1 MSWQPDTL
9 PIVFGLIAGLTVY
22 IGAVALYR
30 ARRILS
36 ARGVGFLQAVAGGV
50 LGYLAL
56 EAGHE
61 VSEYVENLARPAT
74 LMEFLIASM
83 VTTIAFLAT
92 YLILAGIE
100 NNMKKGKSSSLGIY
114 SGYIIALALGIH
126 NVGEGFAIAAS
137 LLSGALAS
145 AILFT
150 IGFAIHNATEG
161 FAIVGPLIGD
171 LKLRISHTTLLS
183 LSMIAGLPTVLG
195 SAVFYTGI
203 GSELF
208 LATLNT
214 VATASIVYAMLH
226 VNLSALGRLGGVSS
240 PLFWTALTSGVIIA
254 YSTESVAL
262 FALAE

>member
-1 MSWQPDTL
+1 MSWQRDTL

-61 VSEYVENLARPAT
+61 VSKYVENLARPAT
-74 LMEFLIASM
+74 VMEFLIASM

-126 NVGEGFAIAAS
+126 NVG
-137 LLSGALAS
+137 
-145 AILFT
+145 
-150 IGFAIHNATEG
+150 EG

-254 YSTESVAL
+254 YSTESVVL